1 MGLASVR
8 KQYMSH
14 LTLLSDKCHS
24 EHSECLLERRALLAP
39 ALYDTYADV
48 NYQVAAS
55 AKLEISWH
63 GA

>member
-24 EHSECLLERRALLAP
+24 EHPECLLEKRALLAP
-39 ALYDTYADV
+39 VLY
-48 NYQVAAS
+48 AS
-55 AKLEISWH
+55 MLM
-63 GA
+63 

>member
-24 EHSECLLERRALLAP
+24 EHPNCLLERRALLAP
-39 ALYDTYADV
+39 VLYDTYADV
-48 NYQVAAS
+48 NHQVAAS
-55 AKLEISWH
+55 ARLEISWH

>member
-24 EHSECLLERRALLAP
+24 EHSKCLLERHALSAP
-39 ALYDTYADV
+39 TLYDKYADV
-48 NYQVAAS
+48 NYQVAAN
-55 AKLEISWH
+55 ARLEIFWH
-63 GA
+63 AA